1 MYKED
6 RTQRV
11 NQVEQNGLSKYEYHM
26 NILRKEL
33 MQCRTIKIPFQN
45 ISISHQEL
53 ADWIIEELSPQEL
66 NEIIVMLSNAK
77 KRSSSVKPLFQV
89 IATGLIKN

>member
-6 RTQRV
+6 WTQGMDTG
-11 NQVEQNGLSKYEYHM
+11 QSGLSRYEYHV

-33 MQCRTIKIPFQN
+33 MQCRTIKIPYKN
-45 ISISHQEL
+45 ISISHHEL
-53 ADWIIEELSPQEL
+53 ADWIIEELTPQEL
-66 NEIIVMLSNAK
+66 NEIIVMVSNAK
-77 KRSSSVKPLFQV
+77 KRSSSVKPLFQI